1 MPVAK
6 ESLSEAFPVE
16 QPMQT
21 VLILLSIQGVLGAF
35 DNLWNHEIKERLPSR
50 PTARLEL
57 TLHAL
62 RQVIYAIVFATIG
75 WWRWDGLYA
84 IALATL
90 LTVEIVITLWD
101 FVEEDRAR
109 KLSALERVTHGLLTL
124 NYGAV
129 LGLLAIELAA
139 WLAEPSAFTPVD
151 HGALSWL
158 MTFYGAGV
166 LAWAL
171 RDAIAVLRLSEL
183 RTPKWLRDP
192 IAIQPIQRPMS
203 VLVAGGTGFIG
214 EALCRRLIAE
224 GHHVTVATRNRA
236 KAAHLFG
243 PLARIVEHAHEIPQ
257 NEPIDVVVNLAGARI
272 VGLPW
277 TKARRRVL
285 LESRLATT
293 QELVDWMAQRM
304 VPPHTLVNGSA
315 IGFYGR
321 CGEESIDETS
331 HSEAGF
337 MAELC
342 VAWERIA
349 RKAERAGIRVVLL
362 RTGLVLDRDGGTLA
376 PMRRAFRAGL
386 GGRMGDGQQWMSWI
400 HRRDLIDLILHLIAD
415 TSITGPV
422 NATAP
427 SPCATPPSRRRW
439 PRPRTAP
446 PSCTCRRRSCA
457 RSWARCRTCCWRAS
471 AWCRRAPSRAA
482 TAFASTR

>member
-224 GHHVTVATRNRA
+224 GHHVAVATRNRA

-243 PLARIVEHAHEIPQ
+243 PLARIVEHATRDP
-257 NEPIDVVVNLAGARI
+257 
-272 VGLPW
+272 
-277 TKARRRVL
+277 
-285 LESRLATT
+285 
-293 QELVDWMAQRM
+293 
-304 VPPHTLVNGSA
+304 
-315 IGFYGR
+315 
-321 CGEESIDETS
+321 
-331 HSEAGF
+331 
-337 MAELC
+337 
-342 VAWERIA
+342 
-349 RKAERAGIRVVLL
+349 AERADRRRRQFGRCAHRRPALDQSAPPRAARKPPRHHPGTRRLDGPAHGAAAHPGQRLRYWLL
-362 RTGLVLDRDGGTLA
+362 RPLR
-376 PMRRAFRAGL
+376 
-386 GGRMGDGQQWMSWI
+386 
-400 HRRDLIDLILHLIAD
+400 
-415 TSITGPV
+415 
-422 NATAP
+422 
-427 SPCATPPSRRRW
+427 
-439 PRPRTAP
+439 
-446 PSCTCRRRSCA
+446 
-457 RSWARCRTCCWRAS
+457 
-471 AWCRRAPSRAA
+471 
-482 TAFASTR
+482 